1 MFAFLNNATSI
12 TNLNFKNQIKP
23 FATIRNGKKKEIN
36 NLIRKKKS
44 AAQMVY
50 QENFNEISKKIFLTW
65 IVFQP
70 IIALAVPE
78 SKPEIRIIDDSANL
92 TKSSIS
98 YIDKNIQKIND
109 LNGSQIYFISIRSLP
124 FEQSAPEY
132 AKEIFEKWSLNQK
145 DVVVVL
151 VNKIAKAGI
160 YYGNDVKGLTPENT
174 TSIGEETYTF
184 KAKEE
189 QYSSAA
195 IDVSNRLVSI
205 LSNKGDPGAPVS
217 NREDNS
223 SKFKSAKAT
232 EQKRSKYVAII
243 IVLLIIAFVVPMVQ
257 FFYYVKDE

>member
-1 MFAFLNNATSI
+1 MFSF
-12 TNLNFKNQIKP
+12 
-23 FATIRNGKKKEIN
+23 IN
-36 NLIRKKKS
+36 NIPTAIKLRFEKQINSCKKFGKSVNKNVTKSIKIRKSDTLMTLSK
-44 AAQMVY
+44 
-50 QENFNEISKKIFLTW
+50 NFDEDCKKIFFTW
-65 IVFQP
+65 LIIQP
-70 IIALAVPE
+70 TIALAIPDN
-78 SKPEIRIIDDSANL
+78 KPELKIVDESGNL

-98 YIDKNIQKIND
+98 YIEKNLQKVKD
-109 LNGSQIYFISIRSLP
+109 LNGNQVYFVSIRSLP
-124 FEQSAPEY
+124 FEQSAFGY
-132 AKEIFEKWSLNQK
+132 AKEIFEKWNLTQK

-160 YYGNDVKGLTPENT
+160 YYGGEVQVLTPDT
-174 TSIGEETYTF
+174 TLSIGEETYTF

-205 LSNKGDPGAPVS
+205 LSNKGDPGPPIS
-217 NREDNS
+217 NLEDNS

>member
-1 MFAFLNNATSI
+1 MFSYIINIPLGTQLRFEKQINKCKKVGEKENKTRNN
-12 TNLNFKNQIKP
+12 TN
-23 FATIRNGKKKEIN
+23 
-36 NLIRKKKS
+36 KKS
-44 AAQMVY
+44 
-50 QENFNEISKKIFLTW
+50 NISMILQKNYNDVLKIFFFTW
-65 IVFQP
+65 LIIQP
-70 IIALAVPE
+70 TIALAVPDN
-78 SKPEIRIIDDSANL
+78 KPESIIIDESGNL

-98 YIDKNIQKIND
+98 YIEKNLQKVED
-109 LNGSQIYFISIRSLP
+109 LNGNKIYFVSIRSLP
-124 FEQSAPEY
+124 FEKSAIEY
-132 AKEIFEKWSLNQK
+132 AKEIFEKWNLTQK

-160 YYGNDVKGLTPENT
+160 FFGDEVQGLTLGNT
-174 TSIGEETYTF
+174 LSIGEETYTF

-205 LSNKGDPGAPVS
+205 LSNKADPGAPIS
-217 NREDNS
+217 NLEDNS